1 MQSVSFLEDSMIEL
15 YSDPTSPDSH
25 RTRIVLAEK
34 ELPVKTHD
42 LEADNL
48 PAAFLKLNP
57 YGKLPTVID
66 RDIVFF
72 ESSVVNEYLDERYPH
87 PPLKPGSPSQRAQMR
102 LAVMQLERELYPL
115 YAETSNSRK
124 KKEAIRKISVYLES
138 LNGYLGRQEFF
149 IGEQYTLA
157 DITLAPILWRL
168 ESLDV
173 DTAAW
178 PHLEGYMDRLF
189 ERPAFERSLSE
200 FEQMLREY

>member
-1 MQSVSFLEDSMIEL
+1 MIKL
-15 YSDPTSPDSH
+15 YSDAHCPNSH

-34 ELPVKTHD
+34 ELPVETTE

-48 PAAFLKLNP
+48 PADFLQINP

-72 ESSVVNEYLDERYPH
+72 ESAVVNEYLDERYPH
-87 PPLKPGSPSQRAQMR
+87 PPLKPGSPAERAQMR
-102 LAVMQLERELYPL
+102 LAVLQLERELYPL
-115 YAETSNSRK
+115 YGDSQNSRK
-124 KKEAIRKISVYLES
+124 KKDAVAKIKVYLDS
-138 LNGYLGRQEFF
+138 LDTYLARQQFF

-168 ESLDV
+168 PSIGI
-173 DTAAW
+173 DTAPW
-178 PHLEGYMDRLF
+178 NNLEGYMDRLF

-200 FEQMLREY
+200 IEQMLRDY

>member
-1 MQSVSFLEDSMIEL
+1 MIKL
-15 YSDPTSPDSH
+15 YSDPTCPDSH

-34 ELPVKTHD
+34 ELPVDTKE
-42 LEADNL
+42 LEAENL
-48 PAAFLKLNP
+48 PADFLKLNP

-87 PPLKPGSPSQRAQMR
+87 PPLKPGSPAERAQMR

-115 YAETSNSRK
+115 FDDVQNPRK
-124 KKEAIRKISVYLES
+124 KKDSVKKLGAYLDS
-138 LNGYLGRQEFF
+138 LNGYLARQEYF

-168 ESLDV
+168 SSIGV
-173 DTAAW
+173 DTAKW
-178 PHLEGYMDRLF
+178 SNLEAYMDRLF

-200 FEQMLREY
+200 HEQLLQNF

>member
-1 MQSVSFLEDSMIEL
+1 MIEL

-34 ELPVKTHD
+34 ELPIKTHD
-42 LEADNL
+42 LEPADL
-48 PAAFLKLNP
+48 PADFLKLNP

-102 LAVMQLERELYPL
+102 LAVMQLEGELYPL
-115 YAETSNSRK
+115 YKETKNPRK
-124 KKEAIRKISVYLES
+124 KREAVKKIAAYLES
-138 LNGYLGRQEFF
+138 LNGYLARQEFF

-168 ESLDV
+168 ESIDL

-178 PHLEGYMDRLF
+178 PHLEAYMDRLF
-189 ERPAFERSLSE
+189 ERPAFERALSE

>member
-1 MQSVSFLEDSMIEL
+1 MIKL
-15 YSDPTSPDSH
+15 YSDAHCPNSH

-34 ELPVKTHD
+34 ELPVTTYE

-48 PAAFLKLNP
+48 PADFLKLNP

-66 RDIVFF
+66 RDVVFF
-72 ESSVVNEYLDERYPH
+72 ESFVVNEYLDERYPH
-87 PPLKPGSPSQRAQMR
+87 PPLKPGSPAERAQMR
-102 LAVMQLERELYPL
+102 LAVLQLERELYPL

-124 KKEAIRKISVYLES
+124 KREAIRKISVYLES
-138 LNGYLGRQEFF
+138 LNGYLARQEYF
-149 IGEQYTLA
+149 IGEQYSLA

-168 ESLDV
+168 EALDI
-173 DTAAW
+173 DTSVW

-200 FEQMLREY
+200 FEQMLRSY